1 MKAFMK
7 RVLQENGFNID
18 EDEFKDESTFQ
29 ADRLDGKGFDFLTVS
44 FMKQDQISDET
55 ITEDIERFHSVVS
68 EKKGVI
74 VGLEK
79 NLSLLVML
87 KVDSLDYPP
96 YIQSLIF
103 DIEEDPYTFKKYI
116 LTYTGEQE
124 LLLTALFKES
134 NQEKVT
140 SFLYEILNDTE
151 KFSAFKNRATNESAL
166 VYDLISKMFIKLPY
180 LSIKNQHKEL
190 DSLLNK
196 ILESFDEGDR
206 DIWDSLMGLREQY
219 GSDPSIDEIMKAVGV
234 NDGE

>member
-1 MKAFMK
+1 MKTFMK

-68 EKKGVI
+68 EKKGMI

-166 VYDLISKMFIKLPY
+166 VYDLISKLFIKLPY
-180 LSIKNQHKEL
+180 LSVKNQHKEL